1 MFTKFRKKIMLFLF
15 LILSIFTFSE
25 TKLELKNEYIYAY
38 DIVDEILKYK
48 AYDKKDKNEEL
59 SQKVFN
65 NLIKQIDPAK
75 MYISQE
81 DLKIFEQLSKNYL
94 NLSEQDTLS
103 LGYTLYEIYVDR
115 LLALHDFLIEKL
127 KKGDFDIYTNEEFT
141 INREKEEYPLN
152 SSEIYSLWNK
162 KLVNDYIRL
171 KINNETDE
179 KIKEILINRY
189 ENVKKNAVKYTSEE
203 VAQMIINAFATTIDP
218 HNSWY
223 GEDEA
228 KDFKISNSLSLVGI
242 GVSLQQRGEENVVR
256 EIIKGGPA
264 DKSGQFL
271 VGDKIVAVGQGED
284 GPLEDTSTYR
294 LKDLVKIVR
303 GNLGTTVRIGLKS
316 SEDSPVRVVTLVRE
330 TIKQEDQEVSSK
342 IVDVKRD
349 NKTHKVGY
357 ILIPGFYSPVFSDDE
372 KIGKSVSEDVKNILL
387 DFKKKNVES
396 IVVDLRNNG
405 GGSLQEVL
413 KLSGL
418 FIGKDKPVVQ
428 VRNSQGNVD
437 ILNSIENQVWDKPL
451 VVMINRYSASASEIF
466 AGVIK
471 DYKRG
476 VLVGQTTWGKGS
488 VQTVI
493 DLQDLIRDDYYK
505 DSLGLFKYTIQMF
518 FRPNGQSTQ
527 IKGVEPDIEFPSN
540 HISDDSGEF
549 KYENALEYRE
559 VSSAKYKTFNN
570 LSNLSEVIKKHNDRV
585 SKSDAWQFLIEQKE
599 FESMYLNYDKVSLN
613 YDTRVKDLE
622 FKTETQKK
630 FKEKSEKLGLPTAK
644 IFEVDNGLS
653 YTEEDLTKQ
662 IEKEKELKNI
672 IDTETYEAFEI
683 SLDLKK

>member
-1 MFTKFRKKIMLFLF
+1 MFTKFKRKILLILFL
-15 LILSIFTFSE
+15 LLTIFTFSNN
-25 TKLELKNEYIYAY
+25 KLELKKEYIYAY

-48 AYDKKDKNEEL
+48 AYDKKEKNEEL
-59 SQKVFN
+59 SIKVFN

-81 DLKIFEQLSKNYL
+81 DLKIFDNVSKNYL
-94 NLSEQDTLS
+94 NLSEEDTLK
-103 LGYTLYEIYVDR
+103 LGYTLFEIYIDR
-115 LLALHDFLIEKL
+115 LITLHDFLIEKL
-127 KKGDFDIYTNEEFT
+127 KKSDFDIYTNEEF
-141 INREKEEYPLN
+141 ILNREKEEYPKD
-152 SSEIYSLWNK
+152 SEEIYKLWNK

-171 KINNETDE
+171 KINNEKDD

-203 VAQMIINAFATTIDP
+203 VAQLIINSYTTTIDP
-218 HNSWY
+218 HNNWY

-264 DKSGQFL
+264 DKSGQF
-271 VGDKIVAVGQGED
+271 VIGDRIVAVGQGED

-316 SEDSPVRVVTLVRE
+316 SEDGPVRIVTLVRE
-330 TIKQEDQEVSSK
+330 NIKQEDQEVSYK
-342 IVDVKRD
+342 IVDVKR
-349 NKTHKVGY
+349 NNENHKVGY
-357 ILIPGFYSPVFSDDE
+357 ILIPGFYSPAFSDDE
-372 KIGKSVSEDVKNILL
+372 TIGKSVSEDVKKILL
-387 DFKKKNVES
+387 DFNKKNVES
-396 IVVDLRNNG
+396 VVVDLRNNG

-418 FIGKDKPVVQ
+418 FIGKNQPVVQ
-428 VRNSQGNVD
+428 VRNSQGTVEVLKSLESR
-437 ILNSIENQVWDKPL
+437 IWDKPL

-471 DYKRG
+471 DYNRG
-476 VLVGQTTWGKGS
+476 ILVGQTTWGKGS

-493 DLQDLIRDDYYK
+493 DLQDLIKDDYYK
-505 DSLGLFKYTIQMF
+505 EKLGLFKYTIQMF
-518 FRPNGQSTQ
+518 FRPNGESTQ
-527 IKGVEPDIEFPSN
+527 IKGVTPHIEFPSN

-549 KYENALEYRE
+549 KYENALKYRE
-559 VSSAKYKTFNN
+559 VDSAKYKTFNYLNN
-570 LSNLSEVIKKHNDRV
+570 LNEVIKKHNDRI
-585 SKSDAWQFLIEQKE
+585 SKSESWKFLVEQKD
-599 FESMYLNYDKVSLN
+599 FESKYLNNDKVSLN
-613 YDTRVKDLE
+613 YNTRVKDLE
-622 FKTETQKK
+622 FKTETQIK

-653 YTEEDLTKQ
+653 YNEEDLKKQ